1 MSTIT
6 DNNALNVIPDNLSGY
21 SAAARQTETQSE
33 NDLGEDAF
41 LTLMLAQLKHQDP
54 MQPMENGEFLSQ
66 MAEFSTVTGI
76 EDMNASLE
84 TLTTSIGT
92 NRTLEAASLIGRE
105 VVVEDDQ
112 LSLDDSDTGVG
123 GRFSLDSSS
132 GDVSLDI
139 YSPDGTLVR
148 RQAMGQF
155 EAGEHAFSWDGLTDN
170 GEAAPAGDYTA
181 SISADNGIGERYAV
195 PVLVMRTVD
204 SVELGTSGSVI
215 LNTQSGDSIGLDE
228 VRQIRE
234 AKTHTSANTNNT
246 EEETPA

>member
-1 MSTIT
+1 
-6 DNNALNVIPDNLSGY
+6 
-21 SAAARQTETQSE
+21 
-33 NDLGEDAF
+33 
-41 LTLMLAQLKHQDP
+41 

-155 EAGEHAFSWDGLTDN
+155 EAGEHAFSWDGL
-170 GEAAPAGDYTA
+170 
-181 SISADNGIGERYAV
+181 
-195 PVLVMRTVD
+195 VD

>member
-1 MSTIT
+1 
-6 DNNALNVIPDNLSGY
+6 
-21 SAAARQTETQSE
+21 
-33 NDLGEDAF
+33 
-41 LTLMLAQLKHQDP
+41 

-76 EDMNASLE
+76 EEMNASLE

-112 LSLDDSDTGVG
+112 LSLGDGDTGVG
-123 GRFSLDSSS
+123 GRFSLDGSS

-139 YSPDGTLVR
+139 YGPDGTLVR

-155 EAGEHAFSWDGLTDN
+155 EGGEHAFTWDGLNDK
-170 GEAAPAGDYTA
+170 GEAAAAGDYTA

-215 LNTQSGDSIGLDE
+215 LNTKAGDSIGLDE
-228 VRQIRE
+228 VRQIRD
-234 AKTHTSANTNNT
+234 ASTQTNNNTT